1 MGRKKGMT
9 KVKVLIVGSG
19 GREHAIA
26 ASVAKSKKVDEI
38 YCAPGNAGIGM
49 IAQCVPI
56 GAMEFDKIVDF
67 AKEKKIDLTIVGMDD
82 PLVGGL
88 VDALEAAGLRAFGPR
103 KDAAILEGSKAFSKD
118 LMKKYNIPTAAYE
131 TFDAP
136 DAALAYLETAQFP
149 IVLKA
154 DGLALG
160 KGVLICKNLEEAK
173 EGVKTIMLDKQFGS
187 AGNRLV
193 IEEFM
198 TGREVSVLSY
208 VDGKT
213 IKTMTSAQDHKRAG
227 DGDTGLNTGGMGTF
241 SPSPFY
247 TKEVDAFCK
256 KYIYQA
262 TVDAMAAEGRA
273 FKGIIFFGLMLTE
286 KGPKVLEYNA
296 RFGDPEAQVVL
307 PRMKNDIIEVME
319 ACIDGRLDEIDLQF
333 EDNAAV
339 CVVLASEG
347 YPVKYEKGFVIS
359 GLEKFEGQ
367 DAYFC
372 FHAGTKKTDQGIVTN
387 GGRVL
392 GITAK
397 GKDLKEARKNAYE
410 AADWVNFENK
420 YMRHDIGKAIDEA

>member
-1 MGRKKGMT
+1 MLPERVLI
-9 KVKVLIVGSG
+9 VKVLIVGSG

-26 ASVAKSKKVDEI
+26 TSVSKCKNVDKI
-38 YCAPGNAGIGM
+38 YCAPGNAGIGL
-49 IAQCVPI
+49 IAECVPI
-56 GAMEFDKIVDF
+56 GAMEFDKIVAF
-67 AKEKKIDLTIVGMDD
+67 AKEKEIDLTIVGMDD

-88 VDALEAAGLRAFGPR
+88 VDELNAAGLRAFGPR
-103 KDAAILEGSKAFSKD
+103 KNAAILEGSKAFSKD

-131 TFDAP
+131 NFDTP
-136 DAALAYLETAQFP
+136 EAALAYLETADFP

-160 KGVLICKNLEEAK
+160 KGVLICLNLQEAK
-173 EGVKTIMLDKQFGS
+173 DGVKSIMLDKQFGS

-198 TGREVSVLSY
+198 TGREVSVLSF

-247 TKEVDAFCK
+247 TKEVDEFCR
-256 KYIYQA
+256 KYIYQP
-262 TVDAMAAEGRA
+262 TVDAMAAEGRE

-286 KGPKVLEYNA
+286 KGPRVLEYNA

-347 YPVKYEKGFVIS
+347 YPVKYEKGYPITIPQAV
-359 GLEKFEGQ
+359 E
-367 DAYFC
+367 DHVYV
-372 FHAGTKKTDQGIVTN
+372 AGAARRDGVLVTN

-392 GITAK
+392 GATAVAET
-397 GKDLKEARKNAYE
+397 LPEAIRDAYDMVETIHFDNAFY
-410 AADWVNFENK
+410 
-420 YMRHDIGKAIDEA
+420 RHDIGKRALQAGKEA